1 MIAWIRK
8 VASCLWP
15 VLLLTACAQMDQRPG
30 PGHLTVEDTAV
41 ETGGRSDD
49 AGTPRLP
56 PPALVPPPAPTAP
69 EKVYTL
75 VGSGVPVA
83 DALFSLARDAG
94 LEIDIHPDVEGTVTI
109 NAIDRPLDDILRR
122 IERQASVRIRREG
135 DVLVVEAD
143 SPYLVTYR
151 VDYVNLAR
159 VNASTVSVA
168 TQISTT
174 GVPGQEGSGANAGDN
189 NSTTRVT
196 SRSVH
201 DFWTR
206 LERNIR
212 AILGAPAGS
221 EESTDS
227 PDVVPNP
234 EAGLLTVRATRAQ
247 HARISAY
254 LDGLVRNMRRQVL
267 IEATLVEVTL
277 DDRHRLGVDWSLLAN
292 SSAGLDVTQSL
303 LGLNL
308 NDSPFTLLTYRDDD
322 MGLGNIG
329 TTIRMLREFGDV
341 KVLSS
346 PKIMA
351 LNNQTAMLKVVD
363 NLVYFTIEAD
373 TTTGQT
379 LSLTNFTSTVHT
391 VPVGFVMS
399 VTPAVDDDG
408 QVTLTVR
415 PTISRVTGYVKDPN
429 PLLAQGN
436 VESLVPEIQVR
447 EMESVLRVP
456 SGKIAVLGGLI
467 QDKVDRSRKGFPGLS
482 DLPYVGDAFAYQ
494 DNQVRRTELVIF
506 LRPRIVE
513 HPEVD
518 ARLADL
524 HRYLPEPRRV
534 SGGER

>member
-1 MIAWIRK
+1 M
-8 VASCLWP
+8 
-15 VLLLTACAQMDQRPG
+15 
-30 PGHLTVEDTAV
+30 
-41 ETGGRSDD
+41 GGD
-49 AGTPRLP
+49 
-56 PPALVPPPAPTAP
+56 
-69 EKVYTL
+69 
-75 VGSGVPVA
+75 
-83 DALFSLARDAG
+83 
-94 LEIDIHPDVEGTVTI
+94 
-109 NAIDRPLDDILRR
+109 
-122 IERQASVRIRREG
+122 
-135 DVLVVEAD
+135 
-143 SPYLVTYR
+143 
-151 VDYVNLAR
+151 
-159 VNASTVSVA
+159 
-168 TQISTT
+168 
-174 GVPGQEGSGANAGDN
+174 
-189 NSTTRVT
+189 
-196 SRSVH
+196 
-201 DFWTR
+201 
-206 LERNIR
+206 
-212 AILGAPAGS
+212 
-221 EESTDS
+221 ESTDS

-254 LDGLVRNMRRQVL
+254 LDSLIHNIRRQVL

-308 NDSPFTLLTYRDDD
+308 NDSPFTLLTYHDDD
-322 MGLGNIG
+322 MGLGNISS
-329 TTIRMLREFGDV
+329 TIRMLREFGDV

-363 NLVYFTIEAD
+363 NLVYFTLESD
-373 TTTGQT
+373 TTTSQSV
-379 LSLTNFTSTVHT
+379 SLTNVTSTVHT

-399 VTPAVDDDG
+399 VTPSIDDDREI
-408 QVTLTVR
+408 TLTIR

-429 PLLAQGN
+429 PLLKSAQ

-467 QDKVDRSRKGFPGLS
+467 QDKVDFSRKGFPGLS
-482 DLPYVGDAFAYQ
+482 DLPYVGDAFSYK

-518 ARLADL
+518 AELADL
-524 HRYLPEPRRV
+524 RRYLPESSRIA
-534 SGGER
+534 GGER